1 MLAAYHPAYGGAGLA
16 QAGQARKR
24 PVMAIILQILNGGV
38 V

>member
-1 MLAAYHPAYGGAGLA
+1 MPAAYHPAYGAGLA